1 MSDILNQL
9 CIATQEDDELILLK
23 NTITNGWPIFIKEV
37 PPEIQAYWTFHEELT
52 IDDGLVLKG
61 TRIVI
66 PKSKHKQVLTMIH
79 EGHLGL
85 GKCKL

>member
-1 MSDILNQL
+1 M
-9 CIATQEDDELILLK
+9 ATQEDNKLVLVK
-23 NTITNGWPIFIKEV
+23 HTITKGWPNSIKEV
-37 PPEIQAYWTFHEELT
+37 PHEIQAYWTFGEELT
-52 IDDGLVLKG
+52 IKDGLVLKR

-66 PKSKHKQVLTMIH
+66 LKSKCKQILTMIH